1 MVSEAPGKMSRKL
14 FFVLGAQDPEMRG
27 IEEILRSCRIPFAH
41 AAVNNQR
48 CSAANAY
55 EANSTVLLGL
65 DGVHRAVVRPPNH
78 DIVLVEC
85 AVKGLSH
92 IARVDHHHD
101 GDPGFDAPPARYLD
115 GSSLGQV
122 MKLLELAP
130 TETQRLL
137 AAADHCLSAAYR
149 GACPGVEPSELLFM
163 RAAWQAKMTDRSLG
177 DVITSI
183 LRAAEI
189 VNRHF
194 NDASGEAVF
203 LDPTRVPRD
212 LPEGGAYAGKAI
224 RYQTMD
230 RGVLKEMI
238 KGSSS
243 AAIERFMAHHQQI
256 GRRVYGNPHRGYAG
270 AYL

>member
-1 MVSEAPGKMSRKL
+1 MGKKL

-27 IEEILRSCRIPFAH
+27 IEEILRACCIPFAH

-48 CSAANAY
+48 CTAANAY

-65 DGVHRAVVRPPNH
+65 DGVHRAVVRPANH

-85 AVKGLSH
+85 TVTGFSH
-92 IARVDHHHD
+92 VARVDHHHE
-101 GDPGFDAPPARYLD
+101 GDPGFDAPPDRYLH

-122 MKLLELAP
+122 MTLLQINP
-130 TETQRLL
+130 TETQRLV

-163 RAAWQAKMTDRSLG
+163 RAAWQAKMTARSLG

-183 LRAAEI
+183 LRAADI
-189 VNRHF
+189 VTRHF

-212 LPEGGAYAGKAI
+212 LPEGAAYAGKVI
-224 RYQTMD
+224 RYQSMD

-243 AAIERFMAHHQQI
+243 SAIEQFMARHQQH